1 MVYDML
7 RELASQPRAQEE
19 TVFYLAD
26 HLSQF
31 IRRMDPVLICLPS
44 QQPGQLC
51 HLMEQAVLM
60 CEGVPVVWGA
70 DHRWMSILRLAFSS
84 RARAI
89 ISTPLIALG
98 LSKLQSYYSTPLF
111 IRDVITA
118 GYPCE
123 EWIIDGLHKGFDCN
137 THGCLSL
144 DTAGVVA
151 GFSCRC
157 MHGIH
162 VRSRAYQVEIVDQ
175 VGTPLPEGALGE
187 ILLSPKA
194 RPELRYAMGENARL
208 RTGTCACGCTEPLL
222 TDIAPGRT
230 EADMDL
236 RELGAELQCWNSV
249 LDCRL
254 RRSVHGLEIEIVTL
268 PGGRLPKLPSAAKLV
283 VRPLNPETDAPF
295 PYNPVQ
301 KIMKNRETAI
311 DF

>member
-123 EWIIDGLHKGFDCN
+123 EWIILGKGLIFV
-137 THGCLSL
+137 LYLLVRMSL
-144 DTAGVVA
+144 NNNRIILFVGTK
-151 GFSCRC
+151 
-157 MHGIH
+157 
-162 VRSRAYQVEIVDQ
+162 RSRS
-175 VGTPLPEGALGE
+175 
-187 ILLSPKA
+187 ILYPIST
-194 RPELRYAMGENARL
+194 N
-208 RTGTCACGCTEPLL
+208 T
-222 TDIAPGRT
+222 
-230 EADMDL
+230 
-236 RELGAELQCWNSV
+236 QW
-249 LDCRL
+249 
-254 RRSVHGLEIEIVTL
+254 
-268 PGGRLPKLPSAAKLV
+268 
-283 VRPLNPETDAPF
+283 
-295 PYNPVQ
+295 
-301 KIMKNRETAI
+301 
-311 DF
+311 